1 MFIKKFRKIII
12 KNNIIMQKDVLD
24 IPFDDEP
31 PTLVINISQYIKILK
46 KKYGIS

>member
-12 KNNIIMQKDVLD
+12 KNNITTQKDAPD